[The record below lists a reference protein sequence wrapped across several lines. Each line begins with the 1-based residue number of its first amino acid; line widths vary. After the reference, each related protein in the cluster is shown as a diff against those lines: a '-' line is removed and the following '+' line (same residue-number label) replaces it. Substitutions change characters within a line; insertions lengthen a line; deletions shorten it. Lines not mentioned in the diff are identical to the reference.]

1 MSGHGVFELRR
12 KSDNQL
18 LRAYGSDNT
27 SYISFPRVAAG
38 DYIVKATPI
47 VECGELTPGTY
58 EVTVPYEPI
67 KISDIKNNS
76 TLSKAVP
83 YKMWELQITT
93 SGILWS
99 T

>member
-1 MSGHGVFELRR
+1 MVLTTHRTLASHVWRPVI
-12 KSDNQL
+12 
-18 LRAYGSDNT
+18 T
-27 SYISFPRVAAG
+27 
-38 DYIVKATPI
+38 IVKATPI

-67 KISDIKNNS
+67 KISDIK
-76 TLSKAVP
+76 TIAPLARQCP
-83 YKMWELQITT
+83 TKMWELQITT